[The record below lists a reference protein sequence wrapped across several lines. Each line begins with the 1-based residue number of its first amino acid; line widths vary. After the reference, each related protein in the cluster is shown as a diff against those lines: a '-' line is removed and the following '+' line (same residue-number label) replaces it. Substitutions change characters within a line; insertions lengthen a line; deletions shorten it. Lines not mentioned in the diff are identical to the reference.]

1 MNETAVTFDCDGDTL
16 VGVVSA
22 PAPAQPGDTGVVII
36 VGGPQYRVGSH
47 RQFVQLA
54 QTLAGGGFPTLRFD
68 VRGMG
73 DSDGAQRDY
82 EAIDNDIGAAIGALQ
97 RAQPQLRRIV
107 LWGLCGGA
115 SAALLYLRATRDPRV
130 QGLVL
135 VNPWVRS
142 ELTLARARVKH
153 YYLQRVMQ
161 PEFWVKV
168 LRGGVAVRAL
178 GEFLRS
184 AQTSV
189 AGAAKPA
196 RVGGRDAD
204 LPLAQRM
211 ADAWSAFGGAS
222 LLILSGND
230 YTAKEFLE
238 TVQMA
243 PQWQAQ
249 LAQPQVTRLDIVDA
263 DHTFSQPE
271 AQARVEA
278 ATATWLRRLDVR
290 PKACVSGGAA

>member
-1 MNETAVTFDCDGDTL
+1 MIETAVTFDCDGDTL
-16 VGVVSA
+16 VGVVS
-22 PAPAQPGDTGVVII
+22 APAQPGDTGVVII

-54 QTLAGGGFPTLRFD
+54 QALATGGFATLRFD

-82 EAIDNDIGAAIGALQ
+82 EAIDSDIGAAIGALQ
-97 RAQPQLRRIV
+97 GAQPQLRRIV

-115 SAALLYLRATRDPRV
+115 SAALLYLRAKRDPRV

-153 YYLQRVMQ
+153 YYLQRVLQ
-161 PEFWVKV
+161 PAFWGKL

-184 AQTSV
+184 AKTSV
-189 AGAAKPA
+189 AGAAAPA
-196 RVGGRDAD
+196 GGSRDAD

-211 ADAWSAFGGAS
+211 AETWSAFGGAS
-222 LLILSGND
+222 LLVLSGND

-238 TVQMA
+238 ATLA
-243 PQWQAQ
+243 DSRWQRT
-249 LAQPQVTRLDIVDA
+249 LAQPRVTRLDVAEA
-263 DHTFSQPE
+263 DHTFSQP
-271 AQARVEA
+271 QARAAVEA
-278 ATATWLRRLDVR
+278 GTLRWLTQAV
-290 PKACVSGGAA
+290 PAA